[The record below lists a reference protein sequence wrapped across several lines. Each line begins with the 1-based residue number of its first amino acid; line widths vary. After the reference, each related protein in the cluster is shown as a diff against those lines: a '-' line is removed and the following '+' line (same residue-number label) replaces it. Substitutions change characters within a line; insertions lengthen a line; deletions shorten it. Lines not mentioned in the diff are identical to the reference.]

1 MMQTFFEY
9 FIVTL
14 LVIAVL
20 PLYRLIKGP
29 TVFDRMLGAGA
40 IATKTMLLILII
52 GYVFDRIDM
61 FIDITLAYA
70 ILNFIGTLA
79 VAKYVGLLQ
88 LSDDKEV

>member
-1 MMQTFFEY
+1 MMQLFFEY
-9 FIVTL
+9 LAIFI
-14 LVIAVL
+14 LVFSVM

-29 TVFDRMLGAGA
+29 TVFDRMLGAGG

-52 GYVFDRIDM
+52 GYVYDRIDM

-79 VAKYVGLLQ
+79 VAKYIGILQ
-88 LSDDKEV
+88 TSDDREV

>member
-9 FIVTL
+9 LT
-14 LVIAVL
+14 IAVLIFSVL

-52 GYVFDRIDM
+52 GYVYDRIDM
-61 FIDITLAYA
+61 FIDLTLAYA

-79 VAKYVGLLQ
+79 VAKYIGIVQ
-88 LSDDKEV
+88 ASDDKEV